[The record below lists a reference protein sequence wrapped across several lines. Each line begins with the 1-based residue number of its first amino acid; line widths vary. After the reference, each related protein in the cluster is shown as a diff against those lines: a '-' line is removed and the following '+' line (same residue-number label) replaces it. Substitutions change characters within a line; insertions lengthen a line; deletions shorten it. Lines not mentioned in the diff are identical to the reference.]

1 VREQSQFRWS
11 PAATVE
17 PWIEEHWLELLKCKW
32 TLQILALL
40 QTGPRRTAELLRAL
54 PGLTAKVLHARLE
67 ELQRSGLVRR
77 WERGGYP
84 RHVEY
89 RLTPEGRRVSP
100 LIDRLL
106 RNGVPLETAAVVLH
120 CKWMRRLLGLL
131 LERPHRTSELKR
143 ALPGISS
150 KVLSERLRRLE
161 MLGLITRTVSAE
173 RPLRVIYSATER
185 ARPLAEHADGD
196 KKTGSPVT
204 VMVSSAPQNCSRSKG
219 S

>member
-1 VREQSQFRWS
+1 
-11 PAATVE
+11 
-17 PWIEEHWLELLKCKW
+17 
-32 TLQILALL
+32 
-40 QTGPRRTAELLRAL
+40 
-54 PGLTAKVLHARLE
+54 
-67 ELQRSGLVRR
+67 
-77 WERGGYP
+77 
-84 RHVEY
+84 
-89 RLTPEGRRVSP
+89 
-100 LIDRLL
+100 
-106 RNGVPLETAAVVLH
+106 LH